1 MESAPSI
8 FSTPTGVKNIAK
20 FFNLKFNNKI
30 YILTITL
37 LNQFDESN
45 QNEEKALNFHLTEKI
60 SNNENKQISYEST
73 QNLKELGKLF
83 LININKYPDITNLV
97 FAKIENFHSK
107 NNAVLIGNDNDKDI
121 INLIYI
127 QKMIDNDDYEIK
139 IELKKNQNSISNN
152 INNIDITNLSKSF
165 NDLSQ
170 EFKKL
175 KLSFEEKL
183 KEKEEENNSLKKL
196 LKIYDTP
203 IETEPINFK
212 SEPDKLTNCFEIK
225 EVVDGGRGMND
236 HFAVYNLVKDPKKR
250 VYVAVKNKVEN
261 SYSSYINIIKIN
273 SPKNYKIMQRLY
285 GHNQRIVF
293 VKYYLDPYTDSEYL
307 LSADKEEVVLVWKIL
322 SKNNYKKYSYINTFY
337 GELLFRQSI
346 YSCIAFFT
354 PKKNY
359 LYTTTVTKNYSR
371 LYEFEDGTFLKNVII
386 TLNNYTIYLLK
397 YKDYIIDICKDFIII
412 YNPFSEEIYD
422 KIQNDNT
429 YGENR
434 SGCIVYNKDN
444 TDYLCITN
452 SYGNIIIYDLKVKK
466 IFKTIKTKI
475 EFYHIISWNL
485 KYLIVA
491 AYGDNAIWIVD
502 FDENIKKNAFKSVDH
517 PICVQ
522 KMVLNGEEIL
532 LCACGQGF
540 NSLYVY
546 YNPDKFDNNISKS
559 K

>member
-1 MESAPSI
+1 MESAPSV
-8 FSTPTGVKNIAK
+8 FPTPIGVKNITK
-20 FFNLKFNNKI
+20 YYNLKYNNKI
-30 YILTITL
+30 YILTIAL
-37 LNQFDESN
+37 VNQSNESN
-45 QNEEKALNFHLTEKI
+45 QKEEKVLNFHLTEKI
-60 SNNENKQISYEST
+60 SIKENKQISYECNE
-73 QNLKELGKLF
+73 NLNELGKLF
-83 LININKYPDITNLV
+83 LININKYPDITDLV
-97 FAKIENFHSK
+97 FSKIENFHSK
-107 NNAVLIGNDNDKDI
+107 NNATLIGNDNNKDI

-139 IELKKNQNSISNN
+139 IELKKNENSISNS
-152 INNIDITNLSKSF
+152 INNIDISNLSKSF
-165 NDLSQ
+165 ANLSQ
-170 EFKKL
+170 EFEKM

-183 KEKEEENNSLKKL
+183 KEKEEENNNLKKL
-196 LKIYDTP
+196 LKMFNTP
-203 IETEPINFK
+203 IETETINFK
-212 SEPDKLTNCFEIK
+212 SEPDKLTNRFEIK

-250 VYVAVKNKVEN
+250 VYVAVKNKIEN
-261 SYSSYINIIKIN
+261 SQSSYISVIKIS
-273 SPKNYKIMQRLY
+273 SPNNYKIMQRLY

-307 LSADKEEVVLVWKIL
+307 LSADKEEVVIVWKIL
-322 SKNNYKKYSYINTFY
+322 SKNNYKRYSYINTFY
-337 GELLFRQSI
+337 GQLLFRQSI

-359 LYTTTVTKNYSR
+359 LYTTSVTKNYSR
-371 LYEFEDGTFLKNVII
+371 LYEFEDGSFLKNVII

-397 YKDYIIDICKDFIII
+397 YKDYIVDICKDYIVI

-422 KIQNDNT
+422 KIENEYT
-429 YGENR
+429 SGENR

-452 SYGNIIIYDLKVKK
+452 FYGNIIIYDLKVKK
-466 IFKTIKTKI
+466 VFKTIKTKV

-491 AYGDNAIWIVD
+491 AYGNDAIWIVD
-502 FDENIKKNAFKSVDH
+502 FDENIKKDALKSVDH

-522 KMVLNGEEIL
+522 KMILNGEEVI

-540 NSLYVY
+540 NSLYIY
-546 YNPDKFDNNISKS
+546 YDPEKFVNKTP
-559 K
+559 KK

>member
-1 MESAPSI
+1 MESAPSV
-8 FSTPTGVKNIAK
+8 FSTPIGVKNITK
-20 FFNLKFNNKI
+20 YYNLKYNNKI
-30 YILTITL
+30 YILTIAL
-37 LNQFDESN
+37 MNPSNESN
-45 QNEEKALNFHLTEKI
+45 KKEEKVLNFHLTEKI
-60 SNNENKQISYEST
+60 SSKENKQISYECNE
-73 QNLKELGKLF
+73 NLNELGKLF
-83 LININKYPDITNLV
+83 LININKYPDITDLV
-97 FAKIENFHSK
+97 FSKIDNFHSK
-107 NNAVLIGNDNDKDI
+107 NNATLIGNDNNKDI

-139 IELKKNQNSISNN
+139 IELKKNENSISNS
-152 INNIDITNLSKSF
+152 INNIDISNLSKSF
-165 NDLSQ
+165 TNLSQ
-170 EFKKL
+170 EFEKM

-183 KEKEEENNSLKKL
+183 KAKEEENNNLKKL
-196 LKIYDTP
+196 LKMFNTP
-203 IETEPINFK
+203 IEEEPINFK
-212 SEPDKLTNCFEIK
+212 SEPDKLTNRFEIK

-250 VYVAVKNKVEN
+250 VYVAVKNKIEN
-261 SYSSYINIIKIN
+261 SQSSYISIIKIN
-273 SPKNYKIMQRLY
+273 SPNNYKIMQRLY

-307 LSADKEEVVLVWKIL
+307 LSADKEEVVIVWKIL

-337 GELLFRQSI
+337 GQLLFRQSI

-359 LYTTTVTKNYSR
+359 LYTTSVTKNYSR
-371 LYEFEDGTFLKNVII
+371 LYEFEDGSFLKNVII

-422 KIQNDNT
+422 KIENEYT
-429 YGENR
+429 SGENR
-434 SGCIVYNKDN
+434 SGCIIYNKDN

-452 SYGNIIIYDLKVKK
+452 CYGNIIIYDLKVKK
-466 IFKTIKTKI
+466 VFKTIQTKV

-491 AYGDNAIWIVD
+491 AYGNDAIWIMD
-502 FDENIKKNAFKSVDH
+502 FDENIKKDAFKSVNH

-522 KMVLNGEEIL
+522 KMILNGEEVI
-532 LCACGQGF
+532 LCACGQGY
-540 NSLYVY
+540 NSLYIY
-546 YNPDKFDNNISKS
+546 YNPEKFENKTP
-559 K
+559 KK

>member
-1 MESAPSI
+1 MESAPAV
-8 FSTPTGVKNIAK
+8 FPTPIGVKNITK
-20 FFNLKFNNKI
+20 YYNLKYNNKI
-30 YILTITL
+30 YILTIAL
-37 LNQFDESN
+37 VNQSNESN
-45 QNEEKALNFHLTEKI
+45 QKEEKVLNFHLTEKI
-60 SNNENKQISYEST
+60 SIKENKQISYECNK
-73 QNLKELGKLF
+73 NLNELGKLF
-83 LININKYPDITNLV
+83 LININKYPDITDLV
-97 FAKIENFHSK
+97 FSKIENFHSK
-107 NNAVLIGNDNDKDI
+107 NNATLIGNDNNKDI

-139 IELKKNQNSISNN
+139 IELKKNENSISNS
-152 INNIDITNLSKSF
+152 INNIDISNLSKSF
-165 NDLSQ
+165 ANLSQ
-170 EFKKL
+170 EFEKM

-183 KEKEEENNSLKKL
+183 KEKEEENNNLKKL
-196 LKIYDTP
+196 LKMFNTP
-203 IETEPINFK
+203 IETETINFK
-212 SEPDKLTNCFEIK
+212 SEPDKLTNRFEIK

-250 VYVAVKNKVEN
+250 VYVAVKNKIEN
-261 SYSSYINIIKIN
+261 SQSSYISVIKIS
-273 SPKNYKIMQRLY
+273 SPNNYKIMQRLY

-307 LSADKEEVVLVWKIL
+307 LSADKEEVVIVWKIL
-322 SKNNYKKYSYINTFY
+322 SKNNYKRYSYINTFY
-337 GELLFRQSI
+337 GQLLFRQSI

-359 LYTTTVTKNYSR
+359 LYTTSVTKNYSR
-371 LYEFEDGTFLKNVII
+371 LYEFEDGSFLKNVII

-397 YKDYIIDICKDFIII
+397 YKDYIVDICKDYIVI

-422 KIQNDNT
+422 KIENEYT
-429 YGENR
+429 SGENR

-452 SYGNIIIYDLKVKK
+452 FYGNIIIYDLKVKK
-466 IFKTIKTKI
+466 VFKTIKTKV

-491 AYGDNAIWIVD
+491 AYGNNAIWIVD
-502 FDENIKKNAFKSVDH
+502 FDENIKKDALKSVDH

-522 KMVLNGEEIL
+522 KMILNGEEVI

-540 NSLYVY
+540 NSLYIY
-546 YNPDKFDNNISKS
+546 YDPEKFVNKTP
-559 K
+559 KK